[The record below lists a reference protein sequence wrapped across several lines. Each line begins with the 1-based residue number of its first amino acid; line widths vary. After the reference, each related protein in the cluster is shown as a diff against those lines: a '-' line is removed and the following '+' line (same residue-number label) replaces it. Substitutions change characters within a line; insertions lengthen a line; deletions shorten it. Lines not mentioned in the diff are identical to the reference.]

1 MDLEIRPFHLK
12 LCRIPLPPPSLWNKD
27 VQIIVLWKKAII
39 KKQNS
44 AKRLSDCQCK
54 FPFVFWIKMG
64 ITWSPSILCSFTER
78 PKLMMKTYVLTLKIL
93 FLPLPLYLVIF
104 VGKFWKGPHPH
115 PPLKKF
121 KFYIQI
127 TFLSWK
133 WSQRQQNIFMAS

>member
-12 LCRIPLPPPSLWNKD
+12 FCRIPPPPTRLHNKD

-39 KKQNS
+39 TKQNS

-64 ITWSPSILCSFTER
+64 ITWSSSIPCSFTER

-93 FLPLPLYLVIF
+93 FLPLPLYLVTF
-104 VGKFWKGPHPH
+104 VGKFWKGPHP
-115 PPLKKF
+115 KKF

-133 WSQRQQNIFMAS
+133 WSFLFIRATTCIFF

>member
-12 LCRIPLPPPSLWNKD
+12 LCRIPLPLPPPSLWNKD

-64 ITWSPSILCSFTER
+64 ITWSSSILCSFTER

-93 FLPLPLYLVIF
+93 FLLLPLYLVIF
-104 VGKFWKGPHPH
+104 VGKFWKGPHPSS
-115 PPLKKF
+115 PKKF

-133 WSQRQQNIFMAS
+133 WSETTKHFYG